1 MVKEAGSKTLDEE
14 EKEVADVKEKE
25 FKAETDAKKAAKP
38 PKKTPEVQKAE
49 LEDKLKVLADEGKA
63 DRKDKEDQERTKLLN
78 AKNDKEQRD
87 WDLMDGFEAVVQGDK
102 KAIADEA
109 VAKEALRATSRSR
122 LASLDDEEWVANMP
136 SHIL

>member
-1 MVKEAGSKTLDEE
+1 M
-14 EKEVADVKEKE
+14 
-25 FKAETDAKKAAKP
+25 
-38 PKKTPEVQKAE
+38 QKAE

-87 WDLMDGFEAVVQGDK
+87 WDLMDGFEAVVKGDK
-102 KAIADEA
+102 QAIADEA